1 MNHPAPYAN
10 TVGRTD
16 LLGCCW
22 WGRGALLT
30 RGRCILGKLNAYL
43 GVGALESG
51 SAVYPDA
58 DFCADPE
65 AICKHPKTEE
75 LRWVLA
81 LLEWSDR
88 IQSYNN
94 LNDAE
99 IIRTGWNYVDEV
111 MNFANGYYADGVI
124 EEYYAE
130 GVFDETF
137 IREVVNITT
146 RNCHDDSCWNRWNLD
161 EKVQLFEDSRVDHF
175 HKILT
180 TVFNEFVTYMP
191 STKPMTS
198 LAPMISSPPSIS
210 HRPTSTETAIKP
222 HVTVVSVLPPNPAH
236 RQTLYGR
243 VTHLMLA
250 TFILTL

>member
-16 LLGCCW
+16 IAGCCW

-43 GVGALESG
+43 GVGALESSG
-51 SAVYPDA
+51 LAVYPDA
-58 DFCADPE
+58 NFCADPE

-81 LLEWSDR
+81 MLEWSDR

-94 LNDAE
+94 LNDAGVLKA
-99 IIRTGWNYVDEV
+99 GWNYVDELTY
-111 MNFANGYYADGVI
+111 FANEYYADGVI

-130 GVFDETF
+130 
-137 IREVVNITT
+137 
-146 RNCHDDSCWNRWNLD
+146 
-161 EKVQLFEDSRVDHF
+161 VQLFEDSRVDHF
-175 HKILT
+175 HQILT
-180 TVFNEFVTYMP
+180 TVFDEFITYMP

-198 LAPMISSPPSIS
+198 LAPTISSPPSVS
-210 HRPTSTETAIKP
+210 HRPTSTDTAI
-222 HVTVVSVLPPNPAH
+222 SPP
-236 RQTLYGR
+236 TL
-243 VTHLMLA
+243 L
-250 TFILTL
+250 

>member
-1 MNHPAPYAN
+1 M
-10 TVGRTD
+10 
-16 LLGCCW
+16 
-22 WGRGALLT
+22 LT

-43 GVGALESG
+43 GVGAIESG

-81 LLEWSDR
+81 MLEWTDR

-94 LNDAE
+94 LNDAGVMKA
-99 IIRTGWNYVDEV
+99 GWNYRDQLTY
-111 MNFANGYYADGVI
+111 FANEYYADGVI
-124 EEYYAE
+124 EEYYEE

-180 TVFNEFVTYMP
+180 TVFDEFITHSP

-198 LAPMISSPPSIS
+198 LAPTISSPPSVS
-210 HRPTSTETAIKP
+210 HRPTSTDTAISP
-222 HVTVVSVLPPNPAH
+222 PTTFISALPPNPAY
-236 RQTLYGR
+236 RRGVYGR
-243 VTHLMLA
+243 VANVTLAIFMLML
-250 TFILTL
+250 I